1 MLQKTRPQKNH
12 PSVKVKQFL
21 DAFLS
26 VEPNHIPG
34 KWFPWYA
41 DDQQGVSV
49 TKESTSFFSNSQK

>member
-1 MLQKTRPQKNH
+1 MLQNTRPQKKH
-12 PSVKVKQFL
+12 PIVKVKQFL
-21 DAFLS
+21 DVFLS